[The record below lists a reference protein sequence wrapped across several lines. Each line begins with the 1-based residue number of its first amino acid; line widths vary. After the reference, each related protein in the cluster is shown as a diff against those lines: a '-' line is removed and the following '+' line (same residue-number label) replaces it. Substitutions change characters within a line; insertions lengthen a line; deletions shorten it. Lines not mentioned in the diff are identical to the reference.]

1 MENIS
6 MEEESLFTKID
17 PNLKDRARIYITE
30 ARLVKEEK
38 INSMRDLV
46 EAALHEFMINH
57 PITAK

>member
-1 MENIS
+1 